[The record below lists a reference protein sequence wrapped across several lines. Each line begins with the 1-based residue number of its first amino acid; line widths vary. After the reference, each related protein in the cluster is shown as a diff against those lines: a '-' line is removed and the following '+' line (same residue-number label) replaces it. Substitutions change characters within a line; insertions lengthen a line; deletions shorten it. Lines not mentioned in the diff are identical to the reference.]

1 MHADAYYSIGKAHT
15 VCQDVARSGVARGT
29 LGVDVPYVVVCD
41 GCSGSPQTEFGAQIL
56 AQTTVYELRNFQAE
70 HTDEAL
76 ARGHFIK
83 GLVRA
88 SIFRAAMIA
97 RECRLPAGALDATLL
112 TATVAGGV
120 AHLSMSGDGAAFWR
134 ERDGRCTLVTV
145 EFNHGAP
152 AYPSYTLDD
161 KRYDGYRKLSDD
173 GLRTVSTY
181 TSEGAGLHRQGRDE
195 GHRFALIDT
204 REESGME
211 PLVFQVPA
219 QDVDLVAVASD
230 GLGSFQ
236 RRVNGA
242 FEGVH
247 AATVAQHAFAFKN
260 YAGSF
265 VTRRLR
271 RLLSSEAQTMGWHH
285 DDDLSVGAI
294 FIPESEGK

>member
-56 AQTTVYELRNFQAE
+56 AQTTVHELRNFQAE
-70 HTDEAL
+70 HADEAL
-76 ARGHFIK
+76 VRGHFIK
-83 GLVRA
+83 GMVRA
-88 SIFRAAMIA
+88 AIFRAAMIA
-97 RECRLPAGALDATLL
+97 GECRLPAGALDATLL

-134 ERDGRCTLVTV
+134 ERDGVCTLVTV
-145 EFNHGAP
+145 EFKHGAP
-152 AYPSYTLDD
+152 AYPSYVLDN
-161 KRYDGYRKLSDD
+161 KRYDAYRKLSDD

-181 TSEGAGLHRQGRDE
+181 TSHGADQ
-195 GHRFALIDT
+195 FALIDT

-211 PLVFQVPA
+211 PLVFQLPA

-236 RRVNGA
+236 RRLNGA
-242 FEGVH
+242 FEGVQ
-247 AATVAQHAFAFKN
+247 AATVAHHAFAFKN

-265 VTRRLR
+265 VTRRIR
-271 RLLSSEAQTMGWHH
+271 RLLSSEAQAMGWHH